1 MTQPTFL
8 LCGAAKSG
16 TTTLWEFLRAH
27 PQVWLPEI
35 KEVNY
40 FVSDT
45 WYSRQA
51 KGWAWYQSLFEA
63 RPGVTAYGEASV
75 NYLTRPEAAGLIRQA
90 LPAVQLLFILR
101 SPADRLYSHYT
112 YDRQLGYDL
121 PDFETLYHQRPP
133 YWDEICSS
141 SRYEL
146 HLPRFAALFPSSQ
159 IHVFLFDDLK
169 NDPPGLIRSLYQS
182 IDVDPDFHPPQP
194 EVQANVTGQVRR
206 PWLQKIIFGVEK
218 ATFGLSLP
226 EPIRRPFSRA
236 RLALRK
242 ANLQEQPVPRLDPAL
257 RQALKSEF
265 SETVDYIER
274 YVGRPLPAWRPAAD
288 SQ

>member
-1 MTQPTFL
+1 MTRPNFL

-40 FVSDT
+40 FVDDA

-51 KGWAWYQSLFEA
+51 KGWAWYQNLFEA

-75 NYLTRPEAAGLIRQA
+75 NYLTRPEAAGLIHRR
-90 LPAVQLLFILR
+90 LPDAQLIFILR
-101 SPADRLYSHYT
+101 NPADRLYSHYT

-121 PDFETLYHQRPP
+121 PDFETLYRQRPA

-146 HLPRFAALFPSSQ
+146 HLPRFTALFPAAQ
-159 IHVFLFDDLK
+159 MHVFLFDDLK
-169 NDPPGLIRSLYQS
+169 DHPGSFIRSLYQS
-182 IDVDPDFHPPQP
+182 IGVDPDFTPPRP
-194 EVQANVTGQVRR
+194 EAHANVTGQVRR
-206 PWLQKIIFGVEK
+206 AWLQKIIFGIEK

-226 EPIRRPFSRA
+226 EPIRRPLSRV

-242 ANLQEQPVPRLDPAL
+242 ANLQEQPAPRLDPAL
-257 RQALKSEF
+257 RQALMDEF
-265 SETVDYIER
+265 SASAE
-274 YVGRPLPAWRPAAD
+274 YVEQYLRRSLTSWR